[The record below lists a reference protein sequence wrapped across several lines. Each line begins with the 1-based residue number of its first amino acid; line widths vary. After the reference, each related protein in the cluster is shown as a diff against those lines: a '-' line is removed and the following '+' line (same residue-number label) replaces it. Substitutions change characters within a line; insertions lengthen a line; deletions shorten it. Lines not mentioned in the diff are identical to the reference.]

1 MEGGGGDIQGVS
13 PGMGVSFRQGVVAG
27 LLFGILLPL
36 PELNPALSVPCV
48 TRRPVIQRLAY
59 LVRGLVLA
67 TLSFDAEALA
77 QVWLDV
83 VPQAVFEASLV

>member
-1 MEGGGGDIQGVS
+1 MEGSGGDIQDVS

-36 PELNPALSVPCV
+36 PELNPALSVPGV
-48 TRRPVIQRLAY
+48 TWRP
-59 LVRGLVLA
+59 VRGLVLA